1 MRRTRFGVFGFALA
15 VLTSTAAA
23 QYDLSWYTI
32 DGGGG
37 MFSAGGAFEVSG
49 TIGQFDAGVMS
60 GGIYE
65 LQGGFWPG
73 ATAPAPCLGDLNGDG
88 AVSLADL
95 SILLANYGTVGGVDP
110 EDGDLDGDDDVD
122 LTDLSLMLSVFG
134 TFC

>member
-1 MRRTRFGVFGFALA
+1 MRRTRFGIFGFALA

-37 MFSAGGAFEVSG
+37 MFSTGGAFEVSG
-49 TIGQFDAGVMS
+49 TIGQPDAGVMS
-60 GGIYE
+60 GGDFE

-73 ATAPAPCLGDLNGDG
+73 AAEPFCIGDLNGDG
-88 AVSLADL
+88 SVSLADL
-95 SILLANYGTVGGVDP
+95 SILLSNYGTVGGVDP
-110 EDGDLDGDDDVD
+110 EDGDIDGDDDVD
-122 LTDLSLMLSVFG
+122 LSDLAVMLSVFG